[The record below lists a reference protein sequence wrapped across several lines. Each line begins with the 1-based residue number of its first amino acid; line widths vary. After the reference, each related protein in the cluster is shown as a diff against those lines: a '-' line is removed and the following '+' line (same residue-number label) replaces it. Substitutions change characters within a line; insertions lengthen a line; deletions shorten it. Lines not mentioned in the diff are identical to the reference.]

1 MSNFKDFGF
10 LPADILLPK
19 NGTDLEK
26 FSVVACDQYTSE
38 PEYWEKV
45 KETVGD
51 APSALRMILPEVYL
65 SEDELDSQVEAINA
79 KMYEYLEAG
88 LFEEYKNS
96 FVYVERRQN
105 NGAVRNGLIGMVD
118 LEAYDFVPEKE
129 ALIRATEGTV
139 IDRIPPRVRI
149 RRNAPI
155 ELPHIMLL
163 IDDPEK
169 TVIEPICEKK
179 DELVKLY
186 DFTLMQDSG
195 SIKGYLVPENEAL
208 HVLPALEKIADEA
221 TQLERYGKFTGNP
234 LVFAV
239 GDGNHS
245 LASAKKCWENIRE
258 KLNPEEAKNHPAR
271 FALVELVNVHDE
283 SLEFEA
289 IHRVLFGCNPKKVL
303 AAMKVAF
310 PDMIEGRGEGHKI
323 GYVTSEGEGVLTIP
337 NPPCALEIATL
348 QGFLDDYIN
357 AMGGKLDYIH
367 GADVVRSLSVND
379 EEAIGFIV
387 PSMGKSEL
395 FKGIVNDGVLPRKT
409 FSMGEAHDKR
419 FYLEARKLIK

>member
-19 NGTDLEK
+19 EGTDLCK

-38 PEYWEKV
+38 PEYWESV
-45 KETVGD
+45 DEFVGE

-65 SEDELDSQVEAINA
+65 SEEELDTQVEVINS
-79 KMYEYLEAG
+79 KMAEYLKDG

-96 FVYVERRQN
+96 FIYVERRQN

-118 LEAYDFVPEKE
+118 LEAYDFIPEKE

-139 IDRIPPRVRI
+139 IERIPPRVRI
-149 RRNAPI
+149 RRKAPL

-163 IDDPEK
+163 IDDAEK

-186 DFTLMQDSG
+186 DFKLMKDSG
-195 SIKGYLVPENEAL
+195 SIKGYLVPASEAE
-208 HVLPALEKIADEA
+208 HILPALEKIASET
-221 TQLERYGKFTGNP
+221 TQKERYGKFTGKP

-258 KLNPEEAKNHPAR
+258 NLSPEEAENHPAR
-271 FALVELVNVHDE
+271 YALVELVNVHDE

-289 IHRVLFGCNPKKVL
+289 IHRVLFGCNPQKVL

-310 PDMIEGRGEGHKI
+310 PGMYEGRGEGHKI

-337 NPPCALEIATL
+337 NPPFALEIATL
-348 QGFLDDYIN
+348 QGFLDDYMN

-367 GADVVRSLSVND
+367 GADVVRSLCVND
-379 EEAIGFIV
+379 DEAIGFIV

-395 FKGIVNDGVLPRKT
+395 FSGIVNDGVLPRKT
-409 FSMGEAHDKR
+409 FSMGEAQDKR
-419 FYLEARKLIK
+419 FYLEARRLAR

>member
-19 NGTDLEK
+19 EGTDLTK

-38 PEYWEKV
+38 PKYWEKAD
-45 KETVGD
+45 EIVGA

-65 SEDELDSQVEAINA
+65 DEDKLENQVEEINA
-79 KMYEYLEAG
+79 KMTEYLADG
-88 LFEEYKNS
+88 IFDEYKNS
-96 FVYVERRQN
+96 FVYVERKQN
-105 NGAVRNGLIGMVD
+105 NGQIRKGLIGMVD
-118 LEAYDFVPEKE
+118 LEAYDFIPEKE

-139 IDRIPPRVRI
+139 IDRIPPRVKI
-149 RRNAPI
+149 RRNAPL

-163 IDDPEK
+163 IDDADRK
-169 TVIEPICEKK
+169 VIEPIGEKK
-179 DELVKLY
+179 DTLTKLY
-186 DFTLMQDSG
+186 DFSLMQNSG
-195 SIKGYLVPENEAL
+195 SIKGYLVPENEAE
-208 HVLPALEKIADEA
+208 HIACAFEEIA
-221 TQLERYGKFTGNP
+221 SEETQLKRYGKFTGKP

-258 KLNPEEAKNHPAR
+258 TLSQEEAQNHPAR
-271 FALVELVNVHDE
+271 YALVELVNVHDE
-283 SLEFEA
+283 SLEFEP
-289 IHRVLFGCNPKKVL
+289 IHRVLFGCNPQKVL
-303 AAMKVAF
+303 AAMKVSF
-310 PDMIEGRGEGHKI
+310 PDMIEGKGEGHKI

-337 NPPCALEIATL
+337 NPPFALEIATL
-348 QGFLDDYIN
+348 QSFLDDYMH

-367 GADVVRSLSVND
+367 GADVVRSLCADN

-387 PSMGKSEL
+387 PGMGKSAL

>member
-10 LPADILLPK
+10 LPADVLLPK
-19 NGTDLEK
+19 EGTDLTK

-38 PEYWEKV
+38 PEYWEKAD
-45 KETVGD
+45 EIVGD

-65 SEDELDSQVEAINA
+65 DEDKLENQVEEINA
-79 KMYEYLEAG
+79 KMAEYLAKDI
-88 LFEEYKNS
+88 FNEYKNS
-96 FVYVERRQN
+96 FVYVERTQN
-105 NGAVRNGLIGMVD
+105 NGQVRKGLIGMVD
-118 LEAYDFVPEKE
+118 LEAYDYIPEKE

-139 IDRIPPRVRI
+139 IDRIPPRVKI
-149 RRNAPI
+149 RQNAPL

-163 IDDPEK
+163 IDDADRK
-169 TVIEPICEKK
+169 VIEPIGEKK
-179 DELVKLY
+179 DTLTKVY
-186 DFTLMQDSG
+186 DFALMQNSG
-195 SIKGYLVPENEAL
+195 SIKGYIVPETEAQHIL
-208 HVLPALEKIADEA
+208 SAFDEIASEE
-221 TQLERYGKFTGNP
+221 TQLSRYEKYTGRP

-258 KLNPEEAKNHPAR
+258 TLSEEEALNHPAR
-271 FALVELVNVHDE
+271 YALVELVNVHDE
-283 SLEFEA
+283 SLEFEP
-289 IHRVLFGCNPKKVL
+289 IHRVLFGCNPQKVL

-310 PDMIEGRGEGHKI
+310 PQMIEGKSEGHVI
-323 GYVTSEGEGVLTIP
+323 GYVTKEGEGVLTIP
-337 NPPCALEIATL
+337 NPPYALEIATL

-367 GADVVRSLSVND
+367 GADVVRSLSADN

-387 PSMGKSEL
+387 PGMGKSQL

-419 FYLEARKLIK
+419 FYLEARKLVK